1 MERESH
7 YETVSEAI
15 SALRQQGFTIDFN
28 LEENDLVCHPHKY
41 TVEDFEIVDV
51 YRYEG
56 VTDPGDEAT
65 VYALESKNGVKG
77 ILVTGYGAS
86 SDTFSTEQLQ
96 KLKSRK

>member
-15 SALRQQGFTIDFN
+15 SALRKQGFTIDFN
-28 LEENDLVCHPHKY
+28 LHENDLVCEPHRY
-41 TVEDFEIVDV
+41 AVEDFEIVDL

-56 VTDPGDEAT
+56 DSDPADEAT

-77 ILVTGYGAS
+77 ILVTGYGVS
-86 SDTFSTEQLQ
+86 SDDFTTEVLK